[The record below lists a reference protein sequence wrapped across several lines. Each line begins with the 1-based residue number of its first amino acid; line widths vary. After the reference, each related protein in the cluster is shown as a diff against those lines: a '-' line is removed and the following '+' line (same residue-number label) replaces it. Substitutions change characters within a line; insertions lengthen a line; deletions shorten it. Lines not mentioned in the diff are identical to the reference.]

1 MMRPF
6 DFQHRISD
14 LFAYDAWRLLGAH
27 YEQVLTDPADL
38 TARGAMLLGAH
49 EAGMAIEQSMLG
61 GTHAANPLT
70 TRYGT
75 TLAGQGASS
84 FILS

>member
-1 MMRPF
+1 
-6 DFQHRISD
+6 
-14 LFAYDAWRLLGAH
+14 
-27 YEQVLTDPADL
+27 
-38 TARGAMLLGAH
+38 MLLGAH